1 MKKKKY
7 SWEQTREFYI
17 NWLSKTKLR
26 YIFSKKFHYE
36 NLSLWW
42 ISKLIEKDNV
52 NETEW
57 FIKLHNV
64 FCGKKVDIKKSN
76 FLYFF
81 LVIRLIKKFT
91 TKIIFTTLIK
101 ILFKEK
107 NKNINTEKDCFYSLF
122 SNLVEF
128 KNYTID
134 RQYGTYS
141 LKKRNQI
148 YFIDQEENL
157 RLFYDYFKIK
167 KKLNNIPFGYY
178 LLNHHI
184 SIYEIIHVY
193 YFTLKKLISLFRE
206 LKSKNYFY
214 INKKNVENILREKL
228 ILSFFGSIQ
237 DQLLKGIALRNCL
250 KKNNYIN
257 FINCFD
263 FHPQSRALY
272 YFAKTSGVKNVITI
286 NHANYSENNIFF
298 NFTRSDFSKKKL
310 IDPFFSPQPDIYLCQ
325 GVKYS
330 NILRKILKNTK
341 IFIIGSLKIELNKS
355 KITTKKKSNKKFSNS
370 KKTLMIL
377 CSLNDY
383 KPFIKLLNQ
392 CNLSNFKIV
401 VAPHPY
407 KKKLTLNDFKKNFNK
422 QFISDQNWGKSKLIK
437 NCDYIIFG
445 DTSLGLELSIL
456 GYNVFRVYDEEFIPT
471 FDLDKEVPTATNQKM
486 IENFLR
492 KKSISQKSSFIER
505 NYFYKYDKMGSDRF
519 EKLLRN
525 FNSKVKN

>member
-7 SWEQTREFYI
+7 SWKLTREIYI
-17 NWLSKTKLR
+17 NWLSDSKLR
-26 YIFSKKFHYE
+26 YVFSKKLKYE
-36 NLSLWW
+36 DLSLWW
-42 ISKLIEKDNV
+42 ISKLMEKDNI
-52 NETEW
+52 NETDW
-57 FIKLHNV
+57 FEKLHNV
-64 FCGKKVDIKKSN
+64 FRGKKVKIKKSN

-81 LVIRLIKKFT
+81 LIIKLIKKFII
-91 TKIIFTTLIK
+91 KIIFVSLIK
-101 ILFKEK
+101 ILFQEK
-107 NKNINTEKDCFYSLF
+107 NKNIDIRKDCFYSLF

-157 RLFYDYFKIK
+157 RLFYDFFRIR
-167 KKLNNIPFGYY
+167 KKLNNISFGYY

-184 SIYEIIHVY
+184 SFYDIIHVY
-193 YFTLKKLISLFRE
+193 YFTLKKLIILFQE

-214 INKKNVENILREKL
+214 IYKKNVENILREKL
-228 ILSFFGSIQ
+228 ISSFFGPIQ
-237 DQLLKGIALRNCL
+237 DQLLKGIALRKCL
-250 KKNNYIN
+250 KKNNHVN

-272 YFAKTSGVKNVITI
+272 YFAKTSGVKNVINI

-298 NFTRSDFSKKKL
+298 NFNKSDFSNKNSL
-310 IDPFFSPQPDIYLCQ
+310 DPFFSPQPDIYFCQ
-325 GVKYS
+325 GAKYS
-330 NILRKILKNTK
+330 NKLRKILKKTK
-341 IFIIGSLKIELNKS
+341 IFTIGSLKIELNKS
-355 KITTKKKSNKKFSNS
+355 KIAIKRNSHKKFTNL
-370 KKTLMIL
+370 KKILVIL

-401 VAPHPY
+401 VAPHPL
-407 KKKLTLNDFKKNFNK
+407 KKKLTLRDFKNNFNNK
-422 QFISDQNWGKSKLIK
+422 FISNQYMDKSKLIK

-471 FDLDKEVPTATNQKM
+471 FDLDKEVPTATNSKM

-492 KKSISQKSSFIER
+492 KKSINQKSSFIEK
-505 NYFYKYDKMGSDRF
+505 NYFYKYDKSASRRF
-519 EKLLRN
+519 EKLFRN
-525 FNSKVKN
+525 FNFKV